1 MQQEKATSNTVKNKV
16 VNVGLAL
23 GGLAGNNAYGAGVL
37 QAAIDSPNLNPDI
50 ISCTSGQ
57 IHWVYQYLK
66 VREEQKKQKKQKEQN
81 EQKELRQL
89 LEHDIKA
96 LSPVGID
103 MVDSMLVGLN
113 AKEGI
118 FRPALRELPINTLKN
133 LGNSLSNIV
142 TNAMSNWQTVFS
154 CYQELANIFPAQ
166 TLVPIRGDNFFEDI
180 SNTFNWIDG
189 ETDGQPQNV
198 GILFNSFNILEGEE
212 YVYLNECA
220 RYLLGV
226 EYKKCSPKQE
236 VPDNRYRE
244 NTSYHPITSE
254 AVRQGLWIYEY
265 GEPHNVSTIDGAYY
279 RQIMLSELT
288 KACTIYVARPI
299 NRCWLGP
306 FPSSWIGLQDLKTE
320 VNFNGSYVGE
330 KDKIFLINRLLKQGR
345 FSPEAIERYHEI
357 QLIELEI
364 QTQRGFFDYAHES
377 LDVFDQAY
385 DDALQVFA
393 KNAEKST

>member
-66 VREEQKKQKKQKEQN
+66 VREEQKKQKKQKQKEQN

-198 GILFNSFNILEGEE
+198 GILFNSFNAA
-212 YVYLNECA
+212 VH
-220 RYLLGV
+220 
-226 EYKKCSPKQE
+226 SP
-236 VPDNRYRE
+236 P
-244 NTSYHPITSE
+244 
-254 AVRQGLWIYEY
+254 
-265 GEPHNVSTIDGAYY
+265 
-279 RQIMLSELT
+279 
-288 KACTIYVARPI
+288 
-299 NRCWLGP
+299 
-306 FPSSWIGLQDLKTE
+306 
-320 VNFNGSYVGE
+320 
-330 KDKIFLINRLLKQGR
+330 
-345 FSPEAIERYHEI
+345 
-357 QLIELEI
+357 
-364 QTQRGFFDYAHES
+364 
-377 LDVFDQAY
+377 
-385 DDALQVFA
+385 
-393 KNAEKST
+393 

>member
-1 MQQEKATSNTVKNKV
+1 MQQEQAIPNTVKNGV
-16 VNVGLAL
+16 VDTGLAL
-23 GGLAGNNAYGAGVL
+23 GGLAGNNAYGAGIL
-37 QAAIDSPNLNPDI
+37 QAAIDTNLNPDI

-66 VREEQKKQKKQKEQN
+66 LRNNQQKEQ
-81 EQKELRQL
+81 KGLRQL

-103 MVDSMLVGLN
+103 MVDSMLVGLT
-113 AKEGI
+113 AKQGV
-118 FRPALRELPINTLKN
+118 FRPALPELPLNTLKN
-133 LGNSLSNIV
+133 LGESLRNIV

-154 CYQELANIFPAQ
+154 CYRELANIFPAQ
-166 TLVPIRGDNFFEDI
+166 TLVPIRGDNFFKDI
-180 SNTFNWIDG
+180 CDTFNWNDG
-189 ETDGQPQNV
+189 NQINGKPQGI
-198 GILFNSFNILEGEE
+198 GILFNSFNIVKGEE
-212 YVYLNECA
+212 YVYLNEYA
-220 RYLLGV
+220 RNLLGV
-226 EYKKCSPKQE
+226 EYEDSLNQN
-236 VPDNRYRE
+236 DNRYRE
-244 NTSYHPITSE
+244 STSYHPITSE

-288 KACTIYVARPI
+288 KARTIYVARPI

-393 KNAEKST
+393 KNAERST